1 MEMSRYIKIFKHKNC
16 YSLYYYEE
24 GTLLEDL
31 ITQLRIE
38 PVDFFEVDSASYELF
53 EKLKRRLSLLKDI
66 YGKSYTLNTFN
77 SGFSLIYPKEY
88 SKWLQSF
95 IDNIHQSDLVNEER
109 KKAEA

>member
-1 MEMSRYIKIFKHKNC
+1 MSRYIKIFKHKNC

-31 ITQLRIE
+31 ISQLRIE
-38 PVDFFEVDSASYELF
+38 PEDLFEVDSASYELF

-77 SGFSLIYPKEY
+77 SGFSLIYPNEY
-88 SKWLQSF
+88 NKWLRSF
-95 IDNIHQSDLVNEER
+95 IDNVSHSDVMKEER